1 MSFPQISSN
10 LLSAIPVVVNLSWAE
25 TEVFKIYLVI
35 YNVCVCV
42 CVCMFVCVHSRSHP
56 TFAAPWTVAHHATF
70 HSSANRI
77 FQGRILSYLF

>member
-1 MSFPQISSN
+1 MSFPQMSSN

-25 TEVFKIYLVI
+25 TEVFKICLVI
-35 YNVCVCV
+35 YSVCACLCV
-42 CVCMFVCVHSRSHP
+42 YAHAHVQL
-56 TFAAPWTVAHHATF
+56 FAAPWTVAHHATF